1 MMRRD
6 NRMYKEIRLGK
17 KDQQGEERRRQE
29 AYLQVTP
36 FEVINVKFP
45 SLLPSFPL
53 PSLLHFSPRLLFSF
67 APAPSAFTLLYLLPL
82 PVSPVYEGKFIGLPG
97 AVSWRWPP
105 LLKPQQGFA
114 LHMEQ
119 KEHSGHTG
127 LFPLSHIK
135 HDSTL
140 TPPIIC

>member
-1 MMRRD
+1 MMWRD

-17 KDQQGEERRRQE
+17 KDEQGEERRRQE

-36 FEVINVKFP
+36 FEAINVKFP

-53 PSLLHFSPRLLFSF
+53 PALLHFSPPLLLSF

-127 LFPLSHIK
+127 LFPLSHIT

>member
-1 MMRRD
+1 MSKEKREGDRKLI
-6 NRMYKEIRLGK
+6 YKSPLLRPSMSNFPPC
-17 KDQQGEERRRQE
+17 
-29 AYLQVTP
+29 YLP
-36 FEVINVKFP
+36 SD
-45 SLLPSFPL
+45 SLLCYISPLLFSFPL
-53 PSLLHFSPRLLFSF
+53 PPP
-67 APAPSAFTLLYLLPL
+67 PAPSAFTLLYLLPL

-127 LFPLSHIK
+127 LFPLSHIT